1 MSRYLE
7 IDSSFRDRNL
17 WPLPGQ
23 FEIPISQTGRKSR
36 YDALD
41 PVCLSV
47 PITQWT
53 SNNLDTSSSPS
64 QSISCVIDG
73 SKPISYTSEGG
84 NFIIRTSGTFQQLDD
99 YYVGLTVRN
108 TTNSSE
114 RRIVAYKYLYN
125 SSGNDY
131 AEISVFPPFSDS
143 TFSIGDSIT
152 INDPTDLTDTSN
164 PLIFVPD
171 GELQQNGYV
180 NCILYNE
187 TRKQYRNIID
197 YSEITHI
204 LKIDTIGGPVTGWTI
219 TDNFCIRKEAPLLQ
233 TTVGGA
239 VTITANLL
247 TPPTDLTVGIVGGI
261 YTVTSS
267 THLWLCTSAT
277 PPTYKWVDLGAL
289 STSTPTTNQLIIVG
303 GISEN
308 DVYKNQHL
316 RILPSPTT
324 TYNYPLASPINEI
337 SRIIS
342 YDGTT
347 KIATVYPP
355 FSSAPSTG
363 QDIEILAFSYDN
375 LNPFVY
381 TGSLISQQE
390 MVCYEIELLNI
401 ILPNET
407 LHVGKGG
414 RIAFYPY
421 IYVEISNVSASGA
434 GLKNIIYSNNP
445 NAVKM
450 TFRVPISDMSNP
462 TISPFT
468 KNDASG
474 MIQTIKFKPNDN
486 LFFSVKLPNGEIFDT
501 VLDETY
507 SPYPVNYHSQI
518 SAAFRLNRI

>member
-7 IDSSFRDRNL
+7 IDSSFRDRNM

-53 SNNLDTSSSPS
+53 SNNLNTSSSPS
-64 QSISCVIDG
+64 QTISCTIDG
-73 SKPISYTSEGG
+73 GQPISYTSDSGT
-84 NFIIRTSGTFQQLDD
+84 FVIRTPGTFQQLDD
-99 YYVGLTVRN
+99 YYVGLIARN
-108 TTNSSE
+108 TITASE

-125 SSGNDY
+125 NVGNDY
-131 AEISVFPPFSDS
+131 AEISVSPSFSDS
-143 TFSIGDSIT
+143 IFTIGDTVT
-152 INDPTDLTDTSN
+152 INDPTDLTDPAN

-171 GELQQNGYV
+171 GELQQNGYA

-187 TRKQYRNIID
+187 TLKQYRNIID
-197 YSEITHI
+197 YSEINHI
-204 LKIDTIGGPVTGWTI
+204 LKIDTAIGGAVIGWTSQN
-219 TDNFCIRKEAPLLQ
+219 NFCIRKEAPLMQ
-233 TTVGGA
+233 TTVGA
-239 VTITANLL
+239 A
-247 TPPTDLTVGIVGGI
+247 
-261 YTVTSS
+261 
-267 THLWLCTSAT
+267 
-277 PPTYKWVDLGAL
+277 
-289 STSTPTTNQLIIVG
+289 PTTSQIVITG

-316 RILPSPTT
+316 RILPPPLT

-381 TGSLISQQE
+381 TGSLVSQQE

-401 ILPNET
+401 IMPNET

-462 TISPFT
+462 SISPFT

-486 LFFSVKLPNGEIFDT
+486 LFFSVRLPSGEIFDT

-507 SPYPVNYHSQI
+507 SPYPVNYQSQI